1 MCPFIAGGICLLDK
15 RSALWVPGQEGAV
28 ERTERKDMINDDTS
42 CSLEFD
48 LLLGLEFMVWVHWEE
63 RAQHITWVGLLGV
76 YIGQRRRTRISLFI
90 P

>member
-28 ERTERKDMINDDTS
+28 ERTERKDMINDDIS
-42 CSLEFD
+42 CSLESY

-63 RAQHITWVGLLGV
+63 RAQHITWV
-76 YIGQRRRTRISLFI
+76 
-90 P
+90 